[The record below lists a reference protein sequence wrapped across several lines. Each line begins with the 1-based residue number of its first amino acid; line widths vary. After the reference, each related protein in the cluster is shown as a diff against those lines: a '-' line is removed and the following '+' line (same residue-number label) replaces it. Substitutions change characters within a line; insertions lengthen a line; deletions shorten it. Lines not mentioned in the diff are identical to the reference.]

1 LKALI
6 PNFFTSLNL
15 CVGLLC
21 LFYMLSDKY
30 DIVYY
35 LFFIC
40 LISDYLDGFFAK
52 KLNYITDFGR
62 ELDSLADLISFG
74 VVPSFLIFSW
84 LNQFES
90 LNNLKYFSILILLF
104 SAFRLAKFN
113 SESTKSNDFKGLP
126 TPANALLLF
135 SLYYSNYFPLD
146 FLTQYSMIFII
157 ILSSFLMI
165 SKIKFFS
172 MKFSNLTLKD
182 NPERFL
188 IIFISLILIFIK
200 GFDSLYIII
209 LVYTFISLCSKF
221 FKRSYK
227 HNI

>member
-1 LKALI
+1 
-6 PNFFTSLNL
+6 
-15 CVGLLC
+15 
-21 LFYMLSDKY
+21 MLSDNY

-52 KLNYITDFGR
+52 KLNSVTDFGR

-90 LNNLKYFSILILLF
+90 LNSLKYSSILILLF
-104 SAFRLAKFN
+104 SAYRLAKFN
-113 SESTKSNDFKGLP
+113 TEQSYSNDFIGLP

-135 SLYYSNYFPLD
+135 SLYFSNYIPFD
-146 FLTQYSMIFII
+146 FLNQYSMVLIVII
-157 ILSSFLMI
+157 SSILMI
-165 SKIKFFS
+165 SEFKFFS
-172 MKFSNLTLKD
+172 MKLSNFSFKD
-182 NPERFL
+182 NYERFL
-188 IIFISLILIFIK
+188 IIFISLVLILIK
-200 GFDSLYIII
+200 GLDSIYIII
-209 LVYTFISLCSKF
+209 LIYTLISFISQFL
-221 FKRSYK
+221 KRFYK

>member
-1 LKALI
+1 
-6 PNFFTSLNL
+6 
-15 CVGLLC
+15 
-21 LFYMLSDKY
+21 MLSDKY

-52 KLNYITDFGR
+52 KLNSISDFGR

-84 LNQFES
+84 LNQFEP

-104 SAFRLAKFN
+104 SAYRLAKFN
-113 SESTKSNDFKGLP
+113 SDQSQSNDFKGLP
-126 TPANALLLF
+126 TPANAILLF
-135 SLYYSNYFPLD
+135 SLYYSNYFPFD
-146 FLTQYSMIFII
+146 FLTQYSMIFIV
-157 ILSSFLMI
+157 ILSSILMI
-165 SKIKFFS
+165 SEFKFFS
-172 MKFSNLTLKD
+172 MKFSNFSFKD

-188 IIFISLILIFIK
+188 IIFISLILILIK
-200 GFDSLYIII
+200 GLDSLYLIISA
-209 LVYTFISLCSKF
+209 YTLISLISKF
-221 FKRSYK
+221 FKKSYK